1 VSSLRAA
8 ATTPMLR
15 PRLAMIRRYSAT
27 IVLAAG
33 EPLERWS
40 RPVQVVD
47 LATDGPWRIYAATT
61 LGIWP
66 EDPNPRLSK
75 SASLREGT
83 VACIKRSA
91 HPSWSRSHSAGR
103 YSRCD
108 IAPDHESSS
117 CPASAPARYLY
128 PEEAL
133 RFMR

>member
-83 VACIKRSA
+83 VALSGRPIRAGPEAILPAGTPVATS
-91 HPSWSRSHSAGR
+91 HPITSQAA
-103 YSRCD
+103 
-108 IAPDHESSS
+108 APH
-117 CPASAPARYLY
+117 PPRPGPY